1 MMGFIRGM
9 APSLSKAYAS
19 AIGGV
24 RIGPKVGSCGTAVY
38 RRETV
43 IVSDIMRDPLWE
55 DFRELAAAHGHRSC
69 WSSPILSHQGEVLG
83 TFALYSSEVREPTGA
98 ELRLIELPNRL
109 PGIAIERKQAEARI
123 QFMANHD
130 ALTGLP
136 NRILLKDR
144 LSQAM
149 FHAQRYDRWVGV
161 AFIDLDNFKIVND
174 SLCHNVGDEL
184 LKVVAA
190 RMATCVRSTDR
201 SCGSAVTNSW

>member
-1 MMGFIRGM
+1 MIAMSAPLEIVLDYLMRLVESQVTGISGSVLLLDNDGVHLRHGA

-83 TFALYSSEVREPTGA
+83 TFALYSSEVRERRGQSCA
-98 ELRLIELPNRL
+98 SSSCRIDWQELRSNASRL
-109 PGIAIERKQAEARI
+109 KRE
-123 QFMANHD
+123 
-130 ALTGLP
+130 
-136 NRILLKDR
+136 
-144 LSQAM
+144 S
-149 FHAQRYDRWVGV
+149 
-161 AFIDLDNFKIVND
+161 
-174 SLCHNVGDEL
+174 S
-184 LKVVAA
+184 
-190 RMATCVRSTDR
+190 
-201 SCGSAVTNSW
+201 SWPIMMR

>member
-1 MMGFIRGM
+1 MRHGG
-9 APSLSKAYAS
+9 LSARNRHRLGHHARS
-19 AIGGV
+19 ALGGLS
-24 RIGPKVGSCGTAVY
+24 RIGRGARPSVLLV
-38 RRETV
+38 EP
-43 IVSDIMRDPLWE
+43 DPVASG
-55 DFRELAAAHGHRSC
+55 RGPRHIR
-69 WSSPILSHQGEVLG
+69 
-83 TFALYSSEVREPTGA
+83 ALFERGARATGA

-109 PGIAIERKQAEARI
+109 AGFAIERKQAEARI

-174 SLCHNVGDEL
+174 SLGHNVGDEL